1 MQRTEPM
8 TIRQIIDR
16 VMDTSARSDEMLAMR
31 ASYLW
36 ADIVGPGVNRFTSR
50 RYVKD
55 GVLHVYITSGP
66 LKSELSFRRE
76 ALIEEINRILG
87 RPVIREIRLH

>member
-1 MQRTEPM
+1 MKRTDPLS
-8 TIRQIIDR
+8 IRQIIDQ
-16 VMDTSARSDEMLAMR
+16 VMDTSARKDEMLAMR

-36 ADIVGPGVNRFTSR
+36 ADIVGPGVNRFTTR

-55 GVLHVYITSGP
+55 GILHVNISSGP

-76 ALIEEINRILG
+76 AIVSRINEILG
-87 RPVIREIRLH
+87 RQVIRGIRFH

>member
-1 MQRTEPM
+1 MS
-8 TIRQIIDR
+8 IRQIIDQ
-16 VMDTSARSDEMLAMR
+16 VMDTSARRDEMLAMR

-36 ADIVGPGVNRFTSR
+36 ADLVGPGVNRFTSR

-55 GVLHVYITSGP
+55 GILHVYITSGP
-66 LKSELSFRRE
+66 LKSDLAFHRNFLL
-76 ALIEEINRILG
+76 AEINRILG

>member
-1 MQRTEPM
+1 MKRTEPLS
-8 TIRQIIDR
+8 IRQIIDQ
-16 VMDTSARSDEMLAMR
+16 VMDTSARRDEMLAMR

-36 ADIVGPGVNRFTSR
+36 ADIVGPGVNRLTTK

-66 LKSELSFRRE
+66 LKSDLSYRRTQ
-76 ALIEEINRILG
+76 LLEEINRILG
-87 RPVIREIRLH
+87 RPVIREIRFH